1 MPHVFMFRF
10 TTEGAKNISKIAEL
24 RKEGRQ
30 KTEELGGKIIAD
42 YLLMGPRDVLYIVE
56 GLDNKQAMTIA
67 GFAAASGLLTTE
79 TYFAIDSA
87 EGLEML
93 TQT

>member
-30 KTEELGGKIIAD
+30 KTEELGGKIVAD
-42 YLLMGPRDVLYIVE
+42 YILFGPRDVLYIVE
-56 GLDNKQAMTIA
+56 GIDNNQAMAIA
-67 GFAAASGLLTTE
+67 GFAASSGLMTTE
-79 TYFAIDSA
+79 TYVATDSA
-87 EGLEML
+87 EALGTL

>member
-30 KTEELGGKIIAD
+30 RTEKLGGKIIAD
-42 YLLMGPRDVLYIVE
+42 YVLFGPRDVLYIVE

-67 GFAAASGLLTTE
+67 GFAASSGLMTTE
-79 TYFAIDSA
+79 TYVATDSA
-87 EGLEML
+87 EALGTL

>member
-1 MPHVFMFRF
+1 MAHVFMFRF
-10 TTEGAKNISKIAEL
+10 TSEGAKNISKITEL

-42 YLLMGPRDVLYIVE
+42 YLLLGPRDVLYIVE

-67 GFAAASGLLTTE
+67 GFAASSGLLTTE
-79 TYFAIDSA
+79 TYVAIDSA
-87 EGLEML
+87 EGLGVL

>member
-42 YLLMGPRDVLYIVE
+42 YILFGPRDVLYVVE
-56 GLDNKQAMTIA
+56 GLDNNQAMAIA
-67 GFAAASGLLTTE
+67 GVAASSGLMTTE
-79 TYFAIDSA
+79 TYVATDSA
-87 EGLEML
+87 EALGTL

>member
-1 MPHVFMFRF
+1 MAHVFMFRF

-30 KTEELGGKIIAD
+30 KTEELGGKIVAD
-42 YLLMGPRDVLYIVE
+42 YILFGPRDVLYIVE
-56 GLDNKQAMTIA
+56 GLDDKQAMAIA
-67 GFAAASGLLTTE
+67 GFAASSGLMTTE
-79 TYFAIDSA
+79 TYVATDSA
-87 EGLEML
+87 EALETL

>member
-42 YLLMGPRDVLYIVE
+42 YILFGPRDVLYVVE
-56 GLDNKQAMTIA
+56 GLDNNQAMAIA
-67 GFAAASGLLTTE
+67 GVAASSGLMTTE
-79 TYFAIDSA
+79 TYVATDSA
-87 EGLEML
+87 EALGML

>member
-1 MPHVFMFRF
+1 MAHVFMFRF
-10 TTEGAKNISKIAEL
+10 TSEGAKNISKITEL

-30 KTEELGGKIIAD
+30 KTEELGGKIIGD
-42 YLLMGPRDVLYIVE
+42 YLLLGPRDVLYIVE
-56 GLDNKQAMTIA
+56 GLDNKHAMTIA
-67 GFAAASGLLTTE
+67 GFAASSGLLTTE

>member
-1 MPHVFMFRF
+1 MAHVFMFRF
-10 TTEGAKNISKIAEL
+10 TTEGAKNISKIVEL

-30 KTEELGGKIIAD
+30 KTEELGGKIIGD
-42 YLLMGPRDVLYIVE
+42 YLLLGPRDVLYIVE

-67 GFAAASGLLTTE
+67 GFAASSGLLTTE